1 MSHSRSPSWKKEVI
15 RVKSQSEERRS
26 HPELRVKF
34 ADQRKDHERGEGEPR
49 RSALKGAGIDPAEGS
64 SSSKAPG
71 PETPARELAPRAVE
85 LKPSPKANEGLKPD
99 RNRPT
104 KGQGAKGKEKGK
116 GKGKWQMWK
125 AKKKKQKWN
134 PKADS

>member
-15 RVKSQSEERRS
+15 RVRSQSEERTS
-26 HPELRVKF
+26 LPELRVKF
-34 ADQRKDHERGEGEPR
+34 ANQRKDHEKGEGEQR
-49 RSALKGAGIDPAEGS
+49 RSALRRAGADQTEGS
-64 SSSKAPG
+64 SPSKAPG

-85 LKPSPKANEGLKPD
+85 LKPSPKANEGLKSD
-99 RNRPT
+99 RNRPA